1 MNKKKIILIGGG
13 GHCRSCI
20 EVIEST
26 NEFHIAGIVEDVK
39 EKVGGNILGYPI
51 IGCDN
56 DLPKLRK
63 KYEYAHITV
72 GQIKSHAS
80 RETLFKLAETLKYS
94 LPSIVASSSLVSKYS
109 KIGRGSIIM
118 HQAFI
123 NANTVIGENCI
134 INSKALIEHD
144 CMIGDNCHISTN
156 AKLNGNVNLGDNC
169 FVGSNS
175 TILND
180 INIANNIIV
189 GANSFV
195 REKIS
200 DQGIYIGSP
209 AKKRLS

>member
-118 HQAFI
+118 HHAMI
-123 NANTVIGENCI
+123 NANVEIGENNI
-134 INSKALIEHD
+134 INTKALMEHD
-144 CMIGDNCHISTN
+144 VIIGDNSHISTN
-156 AKLNGNVNLGDNC
+156 AILNGNVKIGNNC
-169 FVGSNS
+169 FVGSGTVLENGIS
-175 TILND
+175 IND
-180 INIANNIIV
+180 NIII
-189 GANSFV
+189 GMKSLV
-195 REKIS
+195 RKSIIDEGTYAGNPLRKI
-200 DQGIYIGSP
+200 I
-209 AKKRLS
+209 

>member
-26 NEFHIAGIVEDVK
+26 NEFHIVGIVEDVK

-144 CMIGDNCHISTN
+144 CVIGDNSHVSTN
-156 AKLNGNVNLGDNC
+156 AILNGNVKIGNNC
-169 FVGSNS
+169 FVGSG
-175 TILND
+175 TILENGISIND
-180 INIANNIIV
+180 NIIIGMKSLVRKSIIDEGTYV
-189 GANSFV
+189 GNPL
-195 REKIS
+195 RKI
-200 DQGIYIGSP
+200 I
-209 AKKRLS
+209 